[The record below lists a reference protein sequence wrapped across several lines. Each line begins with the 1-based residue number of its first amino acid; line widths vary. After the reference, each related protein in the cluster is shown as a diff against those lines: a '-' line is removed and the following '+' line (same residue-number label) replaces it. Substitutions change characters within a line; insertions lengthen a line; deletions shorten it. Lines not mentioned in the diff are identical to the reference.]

1 MSRLS
6 VRTRG
11 STAGPVLELAGDL
24 AYESAPEVR
33 DLLST
38 LDLEPG
44 QQLLVDLGGL
54 TFCDSSGITVLI
66 AARNHALAA
75 RATLAL
81 AAVPHHVARILRLVG
96 LEPVLT
102 SYPTAQDATDSWTR
116 RAGGS

>member
-1 MSRLS
+1 MNPLG

-24 AYESAPEVR
+24 AYDSAPRVR
-33 DLLST
+33 DLLPT
-38 LDLEPG
+38 LVLEPG
-44 QQLLVDLGGL
+44 QQLLIDLGGL

-81 AAVPHHVARILRLVG
+81 AAVPDHVARILRLVG
-96 LEPVLT
+96 LEPVLP
-102 SYPTAQDATDSWTR
+102 SYPTVQDATESWIR
-116 RAGGS
+116 GAAGS